1 MLKGLLCLCAFFIG
15 CGSTVNAA
23 SFLPENTLYLEDGLG
38 LANMT
43 QSEFQGAINKAQQLY
58 APIAAING
66 GSLAIKGAWTDSTVN
81 AYASQAGR
89 NWTVMMY
96 GGLAR
101 RPEVTIQGFYGV
113 ICHELGHHLSGF
125 PMYPAGQGQ
134 KQWAGAEGNSDYF
147 AYQVCMK
154 KMLADEMFAG
164 DDYPQTVL
172 EKCDDVYSN
181 NEAKHTVCLKSIMS
195 AISLSNLLATL
206 NRDQVSIDT
215 YDPLVVKST
224 NTSYPSTTQCRLD
237 TMVAGAVCTK
247 PWNDNVV
254 PANEAYSNKQVC
266 IAGLGKRPAC
276 WFKPGKV

>member
-1 MLKGLLCLCAFFIG
+1 MG
-15 CGSTVNAA
+15 CGTPVKAA
-23 SFLPENTLYLEDGLG
+23 SFLPENDLYLEDGLG

-43 QSEFQGAINKAQQLY
+43 QAQFQGAITKAQKLY
-58 APIAAING
+58 APIVYQSG
-66 GSLAIKGAWTDSTVN
+66 GNLSIQGNWNDSTVN
-81 AYASQAGR
+81 AYASQNGA
-89 NWTVMMY
+89 NWIVMMY

-101 RPEVTIQGFYGV
+101 RPEVTLQGFYGV

-125 PMYPAGQGQ
+125 PMYPAQQGQ

-154 KMLADEMFAG
+154 KMLANEMFAG

-172 EKCDDVYSN
+172 DKCDDVYSN
-181 NEAKHTVCLKSIMS
+181 DEKKHTVCLKSIMS

-237 TMVAGAVCTK
+237 TMVAGSVCTQ
-247 PWNDNVV
+247 PWNDSVI
-254 PANEAYSNKQVC
+254 PKSEAVSNKQLCAVG
-266 IAGLGKRPAC
+266 IGKRPVC
-276 WFKPGKV
+276 WFKPGK